1 VSSESTG
8 RQKEIQILIENLL
21 EQEEIHWLQR
31 GRANWLMHGDH
42 NTAFFHNA
50 ATARKK
56 RNQLRRLLDD
66 TGVWKKGE
74 QLHHHVVNY
83 YSHLFTSEET
93 NNTQEVLDYGQP
105 RVSPRMNEIL
115 TAQFTAE
122 EVKNLSL
129 TLGI

>member
-1 VSSESTG
+1 
-8 RQKEIQILIENLL
+8 
-21 EQEEIHWLQR
+21 
-31 GRANWLMHGDH
+31 
-42 NTAFFHNA
+42 
-50 ATARKK
+50 
-56 RNQLRRLLDD
+56 LLDD

-93 NNTQEVLDYGQP
+93 NNTQEVLDSVQP

-122 EVKNLSL
+122 EVKKSL
-129 TLGI
+129 FDIGDLKAPGPDGLHAVFYKRF